1 MVKSWVLNLARIFG
15 FSVILAAWS
24 WLNRNELEP
33 VVTVIMIIGGVAVMF
48 PIAWIGRRLLDA
60 KPTPDRTKA
69 VTTGVHYA
77 IVPSLGT
84 AIIAAI
90 KVGRVWPGWVIPLSR
105 EIGWILMVVTGVAM
119 LLTVLNLA
127 LGGLGAPFAVALS
140 QRLAVNGLYAWTRN
154 PMVLST
160 IAFLISVG
168 FWLQSMLFILWMIVL
183 VIPAWLYLLRVFE
196 ERELEIRFGA
206 SYLAYKARTPMLWPR
221 RPAPPPAS
229 MKAEQESENG

>member
-15 FSVILAAWS
+15 FAVILAAWS

-33 VVTVIMIIGGVAVMF
+33 VVTVIMISGGVAVMF

-90 KVGRVWPGWVIPLSR
+90 KVGRAWPGWIIPLPR
-105 EIGWILMVVTGVAM
+105 EIGWMLMVVTGVVM
-119 LLTVLNLA
+119 TLTVLNLA
-127 LGGLGAPFAVALS
+127 CGGHGAPFAVALS
-140 QRLAVNGLYAWTRN
+140 KRLSTNWMYAWTRN

-160 IAFLISVG
+160 IAFLLSAG
-168 FWLQSMLFILWMIVL
+168 LWLQSTLFILWLIVL
-183 VIPAWLYLLRVFE
+183 VIPAWLFFLKAFE

-221 RPAPPPAS
+221 RPAPSSAFS
-229 MKAEQESENG
+229 KVEKESENG

>member
-1 MVKSWVLNLARIFG
+1 
-15 FSVILAAWS
+15 
-24 WLNRNELEP
+24 
-33 VVTVIMIIGGVAVMF
+33 
-48 PIAWIGRRLLDA
+48 
-60 KPTPDRTKA
+60 
-69 VTTGVHYA
+69 
-77 IVPSLGT
+77 
-84 AIIAAI
+84 
-90 KVGRVWPGWVIPLSR
+90 
-105 EIGWILMVVTGVAM
+105 M

-168 FWLQSMLFILWMIVL
+168 LWLQSMLFILWMIVL

-229 MKAEQESENG
+229 TKAEQEPPK